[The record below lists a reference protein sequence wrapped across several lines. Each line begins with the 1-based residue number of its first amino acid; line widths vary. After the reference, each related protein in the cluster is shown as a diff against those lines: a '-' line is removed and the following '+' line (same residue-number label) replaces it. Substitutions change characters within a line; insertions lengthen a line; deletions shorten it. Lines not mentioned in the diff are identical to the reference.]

1 MMKNIN
7 IKTNAPAKSWCYLN
21 NAVRIV
27 SLVIIIWTGI
37 LSGSSI
43 QAQSVQYT
51 TPSWWFGVAGGANFN
66 YYRGSTQRLHA
77 DFIAPV
83 AFDEGNGVGLYL
95 APLVEYH
102 APGTALGFMLQTG
115 YDSRSSSYKT
125 QITPCNCPADLTT
138 SLSYITVEPSI
149 RLAPFHGNFY
159 LYGGPRLAFNVE
171 KSFNYKL
178 GINPDFPNQEP
189 TPDVNG
195 DLSSVNKT
203 LVSMQIG
210 AGYDIPLSSQYKK
223 SQFVL
228 SPFVAFHP
236 YFGQAPRDIETW
248 NITTVRVGAALKF
261 GHGRLIAAPAVVEGL
276 PVEPPFQFSV
286 YSPENKPGNELLI
299 ETFPVRNYVFFNPG
313 STAIPDRYVT
323 LTKAQVKDFREDQ
336 IELFRPKNA
345 VGRSE
350 RQMLVYYN
358 VLNILGNRMVK
369 DPSSTITLV
378 GSSDKSSEEGRA
390 MAESIQDY
398 LVSIFGINSS
408 RIAIEG
414 RDKPKLP
421 SEQPGATLELDLLR
435 EGDRRVT
442 IESGTPALLMEFQN
456 GPNAPLK
463 PVQIKAPL
471 KAPMNSYTSFDVKGA
486 SKAFTSWSLE
496 LKDEK
501 GKVQKFGPYTTDKVS
516 LSGESIL
523 GTRPMGDY
531 KATMVGLTKDGT
543 TVRREVPVH
552 VMAWSPTGY
561 RNGARYSILYEF
573 NESKA
578 ITMYEKYISEIV
590 TPNIPNGGMVL
601 VRGYTDTIGDE
612 ANNHELSHARANDVK
627 GMLESSL
634 AKAGK
639 TGVTIE
645 VKAYGEDESM
655 SPFENKYPE
664 ERFYNRTVVID
675 ILPNK

>member
-7 IKTNAPAKSWCYLN
+7 IKRYAPAKFSCYLN
-21 NAVRIV
+21 ATVRMV

-43 QAQSVQYT
+43 KAQSVQYT

-66 YYRGSTQRLHA
+66 YYRGSTQKLTN
-77 DFIAPV
+77 DFTAPV
-83 AFDEGNGVGLYL
+83 AFDEGAGVSLFL
-95 APLVEYH
+95 APLIEYH

-125 QITPCNCPADLTT
+125 QITPCNCPADLTMR
-138 SLSYITVEPSI
+138 LSYITVEPSI

-159 LYGGPRLAFNVE
+159 LYGGPRLAFNVD
-171 KSFNYKL
+171 KSFIYEL

-189 TPDVNG
+189 TPDVKG
-195 DLSSVNKT
+195 DLSDVNKT
-203 LVSMQIG
+203 LISMQIG
-210 AGYDIPLSSQYKK
+210 AGYDIPLSSQNKK
-223 SQFVL
+223 TQFVI
-228 SPFVAFHP
+228 SPFVSFHP

-248 NITTVRVGAALKF
+248 NVTTVRVGAALKF
-261 GHGRLIAAPAVVEGL
+261 GHGHLIPAPATVESL
-276 PVEPPFQFSV
+276 PVVPEFQFSV
-286 YSPENKPGNELLI
+286 YSPVNKPVDELLI
-299 ETFPVRNYVFFNPG
+299 ETFPVRNYIFFDLG
-313 STAIPDRYVT
+313 STEIPERYVT
-323 LTKAQVKDFREDQ
+323 LTKGQVKDFREDEL
-336 IELFRPKNA
+336 ELFKSKN
-345 VGRSE
+345 VSGRSD

-358 VLNILGNRMVK
+358 VLNILGDRMVK
-369 DPSSTITLV
+369 DPTGSITLV
-378 GSSDKSSEEGRA
+378 GSSENSIEEGRA
-390 MAESIQDY
+390 MAESVRDY
-398 LVSIFGINSS
+398 LVDVFGIASS
-408 RIAIEG
+408 RITIVG
-414 RDKPKLP
+414 RDKPLIP
-421 SEQPGATLELDLLR
+421 SVQPGGTLELDLLR
-435 EGDRRVT
+435 AGDRRVS
-442 IESGTPALLMEFQN
+442 IESSTPALLMEFQN

-463 PVQIKAPL
+463 PVQIKAYQ
-471 KAPMNSYTSFDVKGA
+471 KAPLNSYTSFDVKGA
-486 SKAFTSWSLE
+486 GKAFKSWSLE
-496 LKDEK
+496 VKDEN
-501 GKVQKFGPYTTDKVS
+501 GKIQKYGPYTTDKVS

-531 KATMVGLTKDGT
+531 KATMIGVTKEGT

-552 VMAWSPTGY
+552 VVLWSPTGY

-578 ITMYEKYISEIV
+578 IAMYEKYISEIV

-601 VRGYTDTIGDE
+601 IRGYTDTIGDE
-612 ANNHELSHARANDVK
+612 VNNHELSHARANDVK

-639 TGVTIE
+639 TDVKIE

-655 SPFENKYPE
+655 SPFENTYPE
-664 ERFYNRTVVID
+664 ERFYNRTVIID